1 MKNRKTGL
9 AVALLLVLV
18 LVLTGCSTENKTETS
33 AQPAADAK
41 FTPSLDTQKAVEI
54 QMTSF
59 FGNFEALDQVINHF
73 NEFYPNVA
81 VTYEQFNNKAA
92 AEYLSANSRFDIFM
106 TDAINLYSDPASEN
120 YVADR
125 CADLLAAGVDVSGVA
140 DGLLRSSMVDGK
152 LLRLPMGLSLKGL
165 VVNKTLLEKEGLQV
179 PQTWQE
185 FLDVLEALKQKGYT
199 PVQGPNSAIYNLC
212 YDMVMTQLCNDF
224 ALFTAVNSGD
234 TAGAAKLKTVFE
246 RMQTL
251 CDKGYIS
258 QEVNAAYPENNYDG
272 AILNFFE
279 GNVPFWVCDTEKV
292 SGMKKRESKSEA
304 FSASPFEYEFMFCPM
319 GDNGVYEY
327 IDPWYGFSVNKDSDV
342 YDYAVEFLRFMARP
356 DELNTLASVK
366 GVPSIAK
373 ESADTR
379 YAGLSKVEKV
389 EANCVSDGAM
399 PSYMSEQLNN
409 TVCEML
415 SGQLTGAD
423 AALAY
428 LVTGCTEAAQ
438 SAQ

>member
-1 MKNRKTGL
+1 M
-9 AVALLLVLV
+9 
-18 LVLTGCSTENKTETS
+18 
-33 AQPAADAK
+33 
-41 FTPSLDTQKAVEI
+41 
-54 QMTSF
+54 
-59 FGNFEALDQVINHF
+59 
-73 NEFYPNVA
+73 
-81 VTYEQFNNKAA
+81 
-92 AEYLSANSRFDIFM
+92 
-106 TDAINLYSDPASEN
+106 
-120 YVADR
+120 
-125 CADLLAAGVDVSGVA
+125 DVSGVT

-152 LLRLPMGLSLKGL
+152 LMRLPMGLSLKDL
-165 VVNKTLLEKEGLQV
+165 VVNKTLLEKEGLTV

-199 PVQGPNSAIYNLC
+199 PIQGPDNAIFNLC
-212 YDMVMTQLCNDF
+212 YAMVMTQLNDDS
-224 ALFTAVNSGD
+224 ALLIAVISGD

-251 CDKGYIS
+251 CGKGYIS

-279 GNVPFWVCDTEKV
+279 GNVPFWFCDMEKV

-304 FSASPFEYEFMFCPM
+304 FSASHFDYEFMFCPT

-342 YDYAVEFLRFMARP
+342 YDNAVEFLRFMARP

-366 GVPSIAK
+366 GVPSIAR

-389 EANCVSDGAM
+389 EASCVSNGSM
-399 PSYMSEQLNN
+399 PRSIGEQLSN
-409 TVCEML
+409 TVIEML
-415 SGQLTGAD
+415 SGQLTDAD

-428 LVTGCTEAAQ
+428 LVNSCAEMSQ

>member
-1 MKNRKTGL
+1 
-9 AVALLLVLV
+9 
-18 LVLTGCSTENKTETS
+18 
-33 AQPAADAK
+33 
-41 FTPSLDTQKAVEI
+41 
-54 QMTSF
+54 
-59 FGNFEALDQVINHF
+59 
-73 NEFYPNVA
+73 
-81 VTYEQFNNKAA
+81 
-92 AEYLSANSRFDIFM
+92 
-106 TDAINLYSDPASEN
+106 
-120 YVADR
+120 
-125 CADLLAAGVDVSGVA
+125 
-140 DGLLRSSMVDGK
+140 
-152 LLRLPMGLSLKGL
+152 
-165 VVNKTLLEKEGLQV
+165 
-179 PQTWQE
+179 
-185 FLDVLEALKQKGYT
+185 
-199 PVQGPNSAIYNLC
+199 
-212 YDMVMTQLCNDF
+212 MTQLNDDST
-224 ALFTAVNSGD
+224 LLTAVISGD

-251 CDKGYIS
+251 CGKGYIS

-304 FSASPFEYEFMFCPM
+304 FSASHFDYEFMFCPT

-356 DELNTLASVK
+356 DDLNTLASVK
-366 GVPSIAK
+366 GVPSIAR

-389 EANCVSDGAM
+389 EASCVSNGSM
-399 PSYMSEQLNN
+399 PRSIGEQLSN
-409 TVCEML
+409 TVIEML
-415 SGQLTGAD
+415 SGQLTDAD

-428 LVTGCTEAAQ
+428 LVNSCAEMSQ